1 MMQPGIMR
9 CLTGWPVLKPASF
22 SHWSGNIS
30 TIIPDYIRIRSGRWW
45 PIMHKL
51 GQKWHEYPHIDINRG
66 TNRVKDIVHIAI
78 GK

>member
-1 MMQPGIMR
+1 M
-9 CLTGWPVLKPASF
+9 LKLAS
-22 SHWSGNIS
+22 SSYLSGNIS

-51 GQKWHEYPHIDINRG
+51 GPEWHEYPHIDINRG
-66 TNRVKDIVHIAI
+66 ADGAKDIVHIAI